1 MQRILI
7 NKPPKEQRMK
17 TYTVTVTVSVTR
29 AISADSE
36 EELRDLILNGC
47 TDIDEELNSA
57 DYQIDI
63 IDVEDE

>member
-1 MQRILI
+1 MGFRT
-7 NKPPKEQRMK
+7 PKERYMK

-29 AISADSE
+29 AISAESE

-47 TDIDEELNSA
+47 TDIDDDLNSA

>member
-1 MQRILI
+1 
-7 NKPPKEQRMK
+7 MK

-29 AISADSE
+29 SISAESE

-47 TDIDEELNSA
+47 TDIDDDLNSA

>member
-1 MQRILI
+1 
-7 NKPPKEQRMK
+7 MK

-29 AISADSE
+29 AISAESE
-36 EELRDLILNGC
+36 EELHDLILNGC
-47 TDIDEELNSA
+47 TDIDDDLSCA

>member
-1 MQRILI
+1 MQRILL

-17 TYTVTVTVSVTR
+17 TYTVTVSVSVTR
-29 AISADSE
+29 AISAGSE

-47 TDIDEELNSA
+47 TEIDDDLNYA
-57 DYQIDI
+57 DYPIDI

>member
-1 MQRILI
+1 
-7 NKPPKEQRMK
+7 MK
-17 TYTVTVTVSVTR
+17 TFTVTVSVSVTR
-29 AISADSE
+29 SISAESE

-47 TDIDEELNSA
+47 TEIDDDLNYA